1 MAINPTV
8 AFGLR
13 LRTKRQ
19 KTLQKNINKSVV
31 AKINKGLSKIQREL
45 TIGLRELI
53 REKIYQSPEYISL
66 LTATLRGEF
75 GLDRPKYMVNTIV
88 DVFLQSFRTQLK
100 LASVEDRTFHA
111 NLSIEIKVNFE
122 KLVEIPEAFQEATN
136 QDSINTGSDLTLLPW
151 LRWLLLE
158 GTSSLVFDHSVVRNE
173 GKGRSGLN
181 FLMSYTPGTNFAI
194 SHKDFTGTESNNFL
208 TRAISANKVE
218 IEQYIRKKSSELL
231 RRSFKV

>member
-1 MAINPTV
+1 MAINPAL

-13 LRTKRQ
+13 LKTKRQ
-19 KTLQKNINKSVV
+19 KTLEKKINKSVV
-31 AKINKGLSKIQREL
+31 SKINSGLLKAQKEL
-45 TIGLRELI
+45 TYGLREII
-53 REKIYQSPEYISL
+53 REKIYQSPEYVSL

-75 GLDRPKYMVNTIV
+75 GLSKPKYMVNTVV

-100 LASVEDRTFHA
+100 LASVEDRTFYA

-136 QDSINTGSDLTLLPW
+136 QDTVAFGGEVSLLPW

-158 GTSSLVFDHSVVRNE
+158 GTSSLVFDHSVVRDQ
-173 GKGRSGLN
+173 GKGRSGLK
-181 FLMSYTPGTNFAI
+181 FLMSYTPGSNFSI
-194 SHKDFTGTESNNFL
+194 SHKNFTGTESSNFL
-208 TRAISANKVE
+208 TRAISENRVE